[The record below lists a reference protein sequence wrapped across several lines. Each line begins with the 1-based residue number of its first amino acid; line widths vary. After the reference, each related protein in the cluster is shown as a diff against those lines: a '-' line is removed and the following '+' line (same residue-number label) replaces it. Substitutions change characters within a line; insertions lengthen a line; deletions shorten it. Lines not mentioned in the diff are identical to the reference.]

1 MFNSIDARLVGF
13 VGLKEK
19 APRIISRFSG
29 LQAVTG
35 RSGLSKSSVEPV
47 SSNR

>member
-1 MFNSIDARLVGF
+1 MFNSIDERLVDF

-19 APRIISRFSG
+19 APRIISQFSG

-35 RSGLSKSSVEPV
+35 LGKSSVEPV
-47 SSNR
+47 SSKR